1 MATDTRRRYIQHV
14 SNNKRTT
21 CLVVGGGPAGMVLGL
36 LLARAGV
43 AVTVLEK
50 HADFLR
56 DFRGD
61 TVHAST
67 LTLLDE
73 LGLGARF
80 AALPQ
85 RRLDRATVQLDSGT
99 VQLGDLSRLPGPHKH
114 IAMVPQWDLLDL
126 LADAGAT
133 EPTFTLRRN
142 AEVTDLLRDNGRV
155 VGARFTDRTDGSVHE
170 LRAALTVA
178 CDGRGSAVRAAAGL
192 RSRAFGVPMD
202 VWWFRLPRHADDPA
216 GGVGRVGN
224 GEFMVMI
231 DRGSYWQCA
240 YLIRKG
246 SDVRLRAEGIDGF
259 RARLT
264 ALQPWIADR
273 VDALASFDDVKLLD
287 VRLDR
292 LRRWY
297 ADGLLLIGDAAHA
310 MSPVG
315 GVGINLAVQDAV
327 AAARILAPAL
337 RAGGPVPVTVLRRVQ
352 LRRWWPTALIQAGQR
367 LAHRRILRPVLAGGV
382 GESGRQGHAAGIPAG
397 ASDGA
402 AAAGSSGNGHK
413 AAHPTGLNDRTGN
426 EAPSASLPLPLRLVR
441 RFPVLQGIPGRVIA
455 IGPLPE
461 HAPAWARRPELP
473 VAAVPARPDTAAD
486 PTGRPVQ

>member
-1 MATDTRRRYIQHV
+1 
-14 SNNKRTT
+14 
-21 CLVVGGGPAGMVLGL
+21 MVLGL

-67 LTLLDE
+67 LALLDE

-85 RRLDRATVQLDSGT
+85 RRIDRANLQLDTGT
-99 VQLGDLSRLPGPHKH
+99 VPLGDLSRLPGRHKH
-114 IAMVPQWDLLDL
+114 IALVPQWDLLDL
-126 LADAGAT
+126 LADAAEA

-142 AEVTDLLRDNGRV
+142 AEVTDLLREGGRV

-170 LRAALTVA
+170 IHATLTVA

-192 RSRAFGVPMD
+192 LPRAFGVPMD
-202 VWWFRLPRHADDPA
+202 VWWFRLPRETSDPA
-216 GGVGRVGN
+216 GGVGRIAS

-231 DRGSYWQCA
+231 DRGDYWQCG

-246 SDVRLRAEGIDGF
+246 SDAMLRAEGIEGF

-264 ALQPWIADR
+264 ALQPWIEDR
-273 VDALASFDDVKLLD
+273 VGKLASFDDVKLLD
-287 VRLDR
+287 VRLER

-315 GVGINLAVQDAV
+315 GVGINLAIQDAV

-337 RAGGPVPVTVLRRVQ
+337 QTGGPVPVAILRRVQ
-352 LRRWWPTALIQAGQR
+352 LRRWWPTALIQGGQR
-367 LAHRRILRPVLAGGV
+367 VAHRRILKPVLTAQTSGAAGHDDA
-382 GESGRQGHAAGIPAG
+382 GESQQGRLTATPRQQGGLTGTAATPP
-397 ASDGA
+397 A
-402 AAAGSSGNGHK
+402 AAAR
-413 AAHPTGLNDRTGN
+413 PVGLNDDGVV
-426 EAPSASLPLPLRLVR
+426 EAPTSTLALPLRLLR
-441 RFPVLQGIPGRVIA
+441 RFPVLQGIPGRIIA

-461 HAPAWARRPELP
+461 HAPAWARRPEQP
-473 VAAVPARPDTAAD
+473 VATAPAAPEPAL
-486 PTGRPVQ
+486 GRGN